1 VSRLVS
7 VSLASKDHMPTL
19 VLPPRFTPDT
29 IAVGNAAHAARW
41 SVERFAS
48 WRLPEGWRGE
58 DVALYGEPLFA
69 AVVADQ
75 LGLVL
80 LEPPFNWL
88 TTLAEK
94 YRKRDVRFATL
105 GEARQLGQAA
115 FVKPADD
122 KGFLAGVFPFGA
134 KLPGE
139 DILPGTTPVLIA
151 EPVKWEVEFRCF
163 VLEREVVTLSPYLR
177 YGELAQ
183 SPEGQWEDERT
194 ENAREFAQG
203 VLCDDSVSLPPAVVV
218 DVGIIEGRG
227 WAVIEANAA
236 WGSGIYGCDP
246 RAVLR
251 VVRRACLQ
259 REQVSA
265 AESRW
270 VVVRVAG

>member
-1 VSRLVS
+1 
-7 VSLASKDHMPTL
+7 MPTL

-29 IAVGNAAHAARW
+29 IAVGNAAQAVGW
-41 SVERFAS
+41 PVERLPR
-48 WRLPEGWRGE
+48 WRLPDGWRSE

-80 LEPPFNWL
+80 LEPPFDWL

-105 GEARQLGQAA
+105 GEARQLVQAA

-122 KGFLAGVFPFGA
+122 KCFLAGVFPSGA
-134 KLPGE
+134 QLPSE
-139 DILPGTTPVLIA
+139 DILPGATPVLIA
-151 EPVKWEVEFRCF
+151 EPVRWEVEFRCF

-177 YGELAQ
+177 NGELAQ
-183 SPEGQWEDERT
+183 SPEGHWEDERT
-194 ENAREFAQG
+194 EVAREFAQG
-203 VLCDDSVSLPPAVVV
+203 VLSDGSVSLPPAVVI

-246 RAVLR
+246 AAVLR
-251 VVRRACLQ
+251 VVRRACLP
-259 REQVSA
+259 RGQVPTSDG
-265 AESRW
+265 RW
-270 VVVRVAG
+270 VVERAAG